1 MMEDALIAIRRALI
15 SVSDKTGL
23 IPFARFLHGLGVEL
37 LSTGGTASHLRNEG
51 IPVRDVSDFTGF
63 PEILDGR
70 VKTLHPRIHG
80 ALLGIRKKESHREQL
95 QQQGI
100 ETIDMVI
107 VNLYPFREVA
117 ARENSTFEE
126 VVEQIDIGGPSMVRS
141 AAKNHAYVAV
151 VTDPLDYG
159 WVMKELEGNECRLG
173 PASRFILA
181 QKAFAST
188 ASYDS
193 AIAAY
198 LADRTW
204 SADGVVKQGS
214 SLPRLEVLALEKV
227 QDLRYGENP
236 HQRAALYQRTGVPRH
251 GVAGAEI
258 LHGKELSYN
267 NLLDADAAWNLILEF
282 DLPAAAVIK
291 HTNPS
296 GAANADTLCEAYVLA
311 RECDP
316 VSAFGSVVALNRG
329 VDAETAGEITSTF
342 VEVVLAPDYSGEA
355 LAILKQ
361 KKNLR
366 LLKLEMQRVSSPRH
380 REIDGGFLVQDKDV
394 YYILPEELKVVTRR
408 APTAGELRAM
418 LFGWRV
424 VKHVKSNAI
433 VFADARKT
441 LGIGAGQMS
450 RVDSVKWGAQ
460 RALSSLSGCA
470 MASDAFFPF
479 PDGIIAAAGYG
490 VRAVIQPGGSVR
502 DAEVIEAADAHDI
515 AMAFTGIRHFRH

>member
-1 MMEDALIAIRRALI
+1 MEGALIAIRRALI

-23 IPFARFLHGLGVEL
+23 IPLAQSLHGQGVEL
-37 LSTGGTASHLRNEG
+37 LSTGGTAIHLRNAG
-51 IPVRDVSDFTGF
+51 IPVRDVSDYTGF

-70 VKTLHPRIHG
+70 VKTLHPKIHG
-80 ALLGIRKKESHREQL
+80 GLLGIRDKESHRAQM

-100 ETIDMVI
+100 GTIDMVI

-117 ARENSTFEE
+117 AREESTFEE

-141 AAKNHAYVAV
+141 AAKNHAYVAI
-151 VTDPLDYG
+151 VTDPSDYG
-159 WVMKELEGNECRLG
+159 WVIKELENNDGCIG

-193 AIAAY
+193 AIAAW

-204 SADGVVKQGS
+204 SADGIMKHGS
-214 SLPRLEVLALEKV
+214 GLPRLEVLALEKV

-236 HQRAALYQRTGVPRH
+236 HQRAALYQRAGLPRT

-267 NLLDADAAWNLILEF
+267 NLLDADAAWNLVLEF

-296 GAANADTLCEAYVLA
+296 GVANADTLCEAYVLA

-316 VSAFGSVVALNRG
+316 VSAFGSVVALNRPLD
-329 VDAETAGEITSTF
+329 VETAGEISSTF
-342 VEVVLAPDYSGEA
+342 VEVVLAPDYSEDA
-355 LAILKQ
+355 LAVLKQ

-366 LLKLEMQRVSSPRH
+366 LLKLQMQRVSSLRH

-394 YYILPEELKVVTRR
+394 YYVLPEELKVVTKR
-408 APTAGELRAM
+408 APTAEEMQAM

-433 VFADARKT
+433 VFADARRT

-460 RALSSLSGCA
+460 RAGSPLSGCA

-479 PDGIIAAAGYG
+479 PDGIVTAAGYG